1 MYNFLWCRTLP
12 VPTVCRGEL
21 SPNGR
26 FILKNNPYLSNF
38 HAAAH
43 HKNNVLNNPLYKG
56 RTLGS
61 RNIHTLPSIVFAY
74 STEPVKCKD
83 VPGTAAE
90 LSASGNPNPD
100 SSFGCFL
107 VPKCSLKFYIQWY
120 GSAYRTVRCNTNPNH
135 GSASA
140 SMRNQIQMRI
150 RWLVSKKWEKITR
163 YRRVLF
169 VFSFSFHCN
178 YFG

>member
-1 MYNFLWCRTLP
+1 MSVPFIQTGIKLNPVHYFFKYHEKKTFFDFLIITGSFHYKVYNFVWCRTLP

-43 HKNNVLNNPLYKG
+43 HKNKVLNNPLYKG

-61 RNIHTLPSIVFAY
+61 RNIHTQPSIVFAY

-107 VPKCSLKFYIQWY
+107 VPKCFLKFYIQ
-120 GSAYRTVRCNTNPNH
+120 
-135 GSASA
+135 
-140 SMRNQIQMRI
+140 
-150 RWLVSKKWEKITR
+150 
-163 YRRVLF
+163 
-169 VFSFSFHCN
+169 
-178 YFG
+178 